1 MAGPGARP
9 HFRTRREAGE
19 RLAGVL
25 ADKGIAPQA
34 LLGIPRGGVAVAR
47 PVADRLGLPLDVAVV
62 RKIPIPWEPEAGY
75 GAVAPDGSSVLN
87 EGLVRQLRLSP
98 SLIAEGVEGV
108 LKEVRRREAVYRAGM
123 PPLTVAGAT
132 SVLVDD
138 GLASGHTALAAV
150 GWLRK
155 AGASQVIIA
164 SPVAS
169 SRAMEIL
176 EPAADQV
183 LTLYVSHARIFAVAS
198 FYDEF
203 PDLADAAVIALLRRP
218 PTPSRT

>member
-1 MAGPGARP
+1 MPSAVP

-19 RLAGVL
+19 RLAEIL
-25 ADKGIAPQA
+25 ADKGIEVQA
-34 LLGIPRGGVAVAR
+34 VLGIPRGGVVVAR
-47 PVADRLGLPLDVAVV
+47 PVADRLGLPLGVAVV

-75 GAVAPDGSSVLN
+75 GAVAPDGSPVLN

-98 SLIAEGVEGV
+98 SLIADGVKRV
-108 LKEVRRREAVYRAGM
+108 LSEVRRREAIYRAAM
-123 PPLTVAGAT
+123 PPLAVAGAV

-138 GLASGHTALAAV
+138 GLASGYTALAAV

-155 AGASQVIIA
+155 AGASRVIVA

-183 LTLYVSHARIFAVAS
+183 LTLSVSHARVFAVAS

-203 PDLADAAVIALLRRP
+203 PDLPDAAVIALLHRP
-218 PTPSRT
+218 PTPSRVP